1 MPDGKIVLNSD
12 EFMKKLRA
20 CSAKIEQRFRWTVMT
35 AVHMAHEE
43 ILGRTPVN
51 TGLTLNNYEWSMGS
65 PAFSMRPAV
74 EIGEYRGTNEMA
86 VGEEPRRPANMVAPK
101 ASLDAL
107 SFSNP
112 YQRYYLTNLGPAI
125 LDLEHGIAPTDPQY
139 KKRSP
144 SGMFAVSLLY
154 IHQMLQNGGEMG
166 IEHI

>member
-86 VGEEPRRPANMVAPK
+86 VGEEPRLLSPAGPTTVK
-101 ASLDAL
+101 AVRARAL
-107 SFSNP
+107 TLRRGS
-112 YQRYYLTNLGPAI
+112 R
-125 LDLEHGIAPTDPQY
+125 
-139 KKRSP
+139 
-144 SGMFAVSLLY
+144 
-154 IHQMLQNGGEMG
+154 
-166 IEHI
+166 